1 MSEFTGKL
9 VADKYLVGERVR
21 EGNGSDLYSGKH
33 EVTGANVLLELLP
46 QALAIDPRLA
56 EPFMRNARRL
66 AGITHQNILQI
77 TDFGTDYSGVAYIVY
92 EGNSNRTLSDIVGK
106 ASIGQ
111 ERALRI
117 AVQIADALQAAHF
130 LGIAHGALSP
140 SSILIVEDELG
151 RDMVRVYGFGVE
163 SALAT
168 PSAATQY
175 ASPER
180 LRGEPASA
188 AGDIYSLGILM
199 YEMFSGSRPFEG
211 RNASELLTKIAAGP
225 PALTTF
231 RRDLHSAVEP
241 MVLTAIAAVP
251 AERYS
256 TAELLAEDIRRILG
270 TEKAAAGI
278 SGGKSIWK
286 TAAITIAGIAVLA
299 SGLIYA
305 TYTRQTDPTA
315 QLEADPLSLPV
326 QPIGPATGAL
336 EDDLARKM
344 PMSDAEILMSSSA
357 DLLPGGD
364 GYNPWAN
371 GGVPPPGAPLN
382 SALPP
387 GAYVQ
392 PGQVYTIDP
401 NSGSQFMPNE
411 SGVILVPVPANNLP
425 AAASP
430 TPRPQGDANTQPSP
444 AANPANRA
452 LMQPSQARP
461 SPTVN
466 TAPRTP
472 PPANEKPSEPELD
485 PQ

>member
-9 VADKYLVGERVR
+9 VADKYLAGELVR
-21 EGNGSDLYSGKH
+21 EGNSADLYTGRH
-33 EVTGANVLLELLP
+33 EVTAANVLLELLP
-46 QALAIDPRLA
+46 RALAIDPRLA
-56 EPFMRNARRL
+56 EPFMRNARRI
-66 AGITHQNILQI
+66 AGLDHHNILHV
-77 TDFGTDYSGVAYIVY
+77 TDFGTDSSGVAYIVY
-92 EGNSNRTLSDIVGK
+92 EGNSNRSLADVAGK
-106 ASIGQ
+106 APVAQ
-111 ERALRI
+111 ERVLRI

-130 LGIAHGALSP
+130 AGIAHGSLSP
-140 SSILIVEDELG
+140 ASLLVGEDELG
-151 RDMVRVYGFGVE
+151 RDTVKLYGFGVE
-163 SALAT
+163 DSLPAT
-168 PSAATQY
+168 PAASPY

-199 YEMFSGSRPFEG
+199 YEMVSGARPFEG
-211 RNASELLTKIAAGP
+211 PNASELLTKIAAGP
-225 PALTTF
+225 PPLSTF

-241 MVLTAIAAVP
+241 IIMTAIAAVP
-251 AERYS
+251 EERYAN
-256 TAELLAEDIRRILG
+256 AELLAEDIRRILG
-270 TEKAAAGI
+270 NEKAASA

-286 TAAITIAGIAVLA
+286 TAAISIAGIAVLA

-305 TYTRQTDPTA
+305 TYTRRTDPTV

-371 GGVPPPGAPLN
+371 GGAPPPGAPLN

-387 GAYVQ
+387 GAYLP

-430 TPRPQGDANTQPSP
+430 TPRPQGDANAQPSP

-466 TAPRTP
+466 PAPRTTP
-472 PPANEKPSEPELD
+472 PPANDKPSEPELD
-485 PQ
+485 LQ